1 MGSCENGTTAV
12 LQALAKHE
20 LREGESQ
27 MFCSFL
33 EKSSRE
39 KAWEIETA
47 LHYIARSVSFI
58 TCKETCILIF
68 GNLKSLQNEE
78 KTDRSTW
85 LHKCFDCKF
94 ILWQAT

>member
-1 MGSCENGTTAV
+1 MVSTAI

-33 EKSSRE
+33 EK
-39 KAWEIETA
+39 AWEIETA
-47 LHYIARSVSFI
+47 LHYVARSVSFI

-68 GNLKSLQNEE
+68 GNLKSFRNEE